1 MADEAIEIYNKAL
14 ELGLEMRQLPA
25 NEVRRIYNGVGAE
38 WMSDELRAMLDKI
51 SKTLLPAV
59 LVHDMDYAYGT
70 GTYIDFAEANIRLAT
85 NGRICADAEYRWYNP
100 MRYIVRRQA
109 KIFAKLCDT
118 SFGLLAYYAATK
130 ETKQHN
136 KENKT

>member
-1 MADEAIEIYNKAL
+1 MAEEAIEIYNKAL

-25 NEVRRIYNGVGAE
+25 NEVRRIYNGVGAG
-38 WMSDELRAMLDKI
+38 WMGDELRAMLDKL

-70 GTYIDFAEANIRLAT
+70 GTYIDFAEANIRLET

-109 KIFAKLCDT
+109 KLFAKLCDT
-118 SFGLLAYYAATK
+118 FGLLAYHAAIK
-130 ETKQHN
+130 ETKKHKNN
-136 KENKT
+136 KEK

>member
-1 MADEAIEIYNKAL
+1 MADEAVEIYNKAL
-14 ELGLEMRQLPA
+14 SLGLEMRQLPA

-38 WMSDELRAMLDKI
+38 WMGDELRAMLDKL

-59 LVHDMDYAYGT
+59 LVHDMDYAYGN
-70 GTYIDFAEANIRLAT
+70 GKYIDFAEANIRLEA
-85 NGRICADAEYRWYNP
+85 NGRICADAEYGWYNP

-109 KIFAKLCDT
+109 RLFSKLCDA
-118 SFGLLAYYAATK
+118 FGLLAYHAAIK

-136 KENKT
+136 KE

>member
-1 MADEAIEIYNKAL
+1 MGDEVIEIYNKAL
-14 ELGLEMRQLPA
+14 ELGLEMRQLPS

-38 WMSDELRAMLDKI
+38 WMGDELRAMLDKL

-70 GTYIDFAEANIRLAT
+70 GTYIDFVAANIRLKN
-85 NGRICADAEYRWYNP
+85 NGRICADAEYGWYNP

-109 KIFAKLCDT
+109 KLFSKLCDT
-118 SFGLLAYYAATK
+118 FGLLAYNAAIEETK
-130 ETKQHN
+130 EHNN
-136 KENKT
+136 KENK